1 MKSLSRS
8 TRVYISLIT
17 TIGLLSCG
25 MGAIHWQSED
35 LSRFFSY
42 FCMALLASTFKVRLP
57 GITGTM
63 SINFLFI
70 LISILDFS
78 FSETLAI
85 GIAGTIVQC
94 IWKPK
99 SRPKLIQIIF
109 SVSSMAVAIAASYIV
124 YHSSISQRL
133 HHNPLILLGLTAS
146 TLFILNTAQVTI
158 VISLAEKKS
167 AWTVWQECYSWSFPY
182 YLVGAAMAGLFSA
195 ANRSFGWHISLLI
208 LPVVIFMYRSYH
220 LYLGRLEAEKLHA
233 EEMASRAREL
243 QQEITERKRAEQ
255 VLRESEERYRTLFES
270 NPHPMW
276 VYDSETLSFL
286 AVNDA
291 AIEHYEYSREE
302 FLKMTINDIRHL
314 DPDPALLGS
323 SLRSSNKLEK
333 SEICTHRKKD
343 GSLIDVEIRS
353 HEFLFGARTAYLV
366 LADDITERKRAEEL
380 RIAKDAAE
388 AASRAKSEFLANISH
403 ELRTPLNAILGYSEM
418 LQEEVQDRG
427 LPKFLP
433 DLQRIQSSGKHLL
446 GLINDILD
454 LSKIEAGKM
463 QIYLEKF
470 ELRPLI
476 EEVVSTVHP
485 LVQKNGNS
493 LEIQCS
499 GDLGTIQA
507 DLTKTRQV
515 LFNLLSNASKFT
527 QQGNIWLEVTRQNV
541 EDNEWIKFR
550 VKDTGI
556 GMSQVQIKRLFKP
569 FTQADA
575 STTRKYGGTGL
586 GLAICQHFCQMMG
599 GDITVESRLGE
610 GSVFTFRLPAK
621 PVVQDEEAWRSTEES
636 TFAQTVHAEQR
647 AD

>member
-1 MKSLSRS
+1 MKSLSCS
-8 TRVYISLIT
+8 TKIYISLIT
-17 TIGLLSCG
+17 TMGLLSFG
-25 MGAIHWQSED
+25 LGAIHWQSDD

-42 FCMALLASTFKVRLP
+42 LCMALLASTFKVRLP

-63 SINFLFI
+63 SVNFLFI
-70 LISILDFS
+70 LISIPDFS

-99 SRPKLIQIIF
+99 ARPKLIQIIF

-124 YHSSISQRL
+124 YHSPISQRL
-133 HHNPLILLGLTAS
+133 HHNPLVLLGLTAS

-255 VLRESEERYRTLFES
+255 ILRESEERYRTLFES

-302 FLKMTINDIRHL
+302 FLKMTIDDIRHL
-314 DPDPALLGS
+314 DPDPALLDS
-323 SLRSSNKLEK
+323 YLRTSNKLEK
-333 SEICTHRKKD
+333 SAICTHRKKD
-343 GSLIDVEIRS
+343 GTLIDVEIRS

-418 LQEEVQDRG
+418 LQEEVQDHG
-427 LPKFLP
+427 LPTFLP
-433 DLQRIQSSGKHLL
+433 DLQRIQSAGKHLL

-470 ELRPLI
+470 ELRPVI

-485 LVQKNGNS
+485 LVQKNGNC

-527 QQGNIWLEVTRQNV
+527 QQGNIWLEVTRQSI